1 MTDIVER
8 LRDPTPRWTDIM
20 DDAADEIERLRVERD
35 EARAYFSR
43 LLQIKHP
50 TVEPLPDLLGVCT
63 QIDNALAGLLA
74 ERDAHR
80 DAHAAAQNVLDAL
93 YGKRERLREALK
105 GIAKGVANGPHC
117 HAIARAALK
126 ETGHE

>member
-8 LRDPTPRWTDIM
+8 LRERWADTSEE
-20 DDAADEIERLRVERD
+20 AADEIERLR
-35 EARAYFSR
+35 
-43 LLQIKHP
+43 
-50 TVEPLPDLLGVCT
+50 
-63 QIDNALAGLLA
+63 A

-93 YGKRERLREALK
+93 YGERDRLREALRDVAPALK
-105 GIAKGVANGPHC
+105 DARDRFAKMGDAVCATALTISLLTIN
-117 HAIARAALK
+117 AALG